1 MNQDA
6 RAKQDKP
13 AAFIVEFEAEGEG
26 KDEYAAVWYLY
37 PAVWII
43 EDGEDEGYWGAA
55 CWVDDYEGDPL
66 GEYDS
71 EAEAI
76 EALRKLEEEK

>member
-43 EDGEDEGYWGAA
+43 EDGEDEG
-55 CWVDDYEGDPL
+55 
-66 GEYDS
+66 
-71 EAEAI
+71 
-76 EALRKLEEEK
+76 